1 VAAGIFWRHKGPL
14 TKFCQRAIF
23 PRMIHNVASDEAAPF
38 SRNLFSRW
46 MIATIGDPVWASF
59 LKEAGHPKRS
69 VVFCTVV
76 LMASADFWKSASQ
89 TKEIYSAMKSN
100 NPIRSMHS
108 DIVVIEASVF
118 FLYNFVDFVL
128 SAIKNGELVEAD
140 KDASISALVL
150 MCHIIQATTGS
161 AVSELLASRLSE
173 YTERHSHEYAV
184 GLFVGVLLRSVEK
197 RTIHDPLLGL
207 DPRPSLDFL
216 KGIRD
221 NAVWASTARGGSSTA
236 LIPARAHWPL
246 SLLHRP
252 GLLQQSHRRVV
263 IGRSREGRGCWNLG
277 CLRSMSIAMIL
288 PPLRLFVH
296 PNKGGYVYVYNRDV
310 SGEKLKIENV
320 WHLGKTSNF
329 VKDVDPK
336 TGELIGRRELHEGMN
351 KALCRAI
358 DGAISWNSGSYNPDT
373 GLYYK
378 IGQEVLAL
386 ALPEGRRVP
395 SGPGSMFNR
404 RPIAGLL
411 SRGRER
417 DLPGFQAIHP
427 VPLPRSTTPAEPTI
441 PCLLPV
447 SSMLPPLGRQ

>member
-150 MCHIIQATTGS
+150 MCHIIQATTDS
-161 AVSELLASRLSE
+161 AVSELLTSRLSE
-173 YTERHSHEYAV
+173 YNERHSHEYAKAASSAAHATSTIDTPEAFEALTRRVVENGKIGISAPALARLYGDELPAIGDGKLGDLPGVREQYEWALRSGRDIEVPIAEWMARTTPEIKEEVREGLRWRGGGMTLEESKRPALPERV

-207 DPRPSLDFL
+207 DPRPSLDL
-216 KGIRD
+216 RKGMRD
-221 NAVWASTARGGSSTA
+221 NAVWASTT
-236 LIPARAHWPL
+236 IY
-246 SLLHRP
+246 
-252 GLLQQSHRRVV
+252 
-263 IGRSREGRGCWNLG
+263 
-277 CLRSMSIAMIL
+277 M
-288 PPLRLFVH
+288 
-296 PNKGGYVYVYNRDV
+296 
-310 SGEKLKIENV
+310 
-320 WHLGKTSNF
+320 
-329 VKDVDPK
+329 
-336 TGELIGRRELHEGMN
+336 
-351 KALCRAI
+351 
-358 DGAISWNSGSYNPDT
+358 
-373 GLYYK
+373 
-378 IGQEVLAL
+378 
-386 ALPEGRRVP
+386 
-395 SGPGSMFNR
+395 
-404 RPIAGLL
+404 
-411 SRGRER
+411 
-417 DLPGFQAIHP
+417 
-427 VPLPRSTTPAEPTI
+427 TT
-441 PCLLPV
+441 
-447 SSMLPPLGRQ
+447 MLPAFFETYKNVVHNYPMD